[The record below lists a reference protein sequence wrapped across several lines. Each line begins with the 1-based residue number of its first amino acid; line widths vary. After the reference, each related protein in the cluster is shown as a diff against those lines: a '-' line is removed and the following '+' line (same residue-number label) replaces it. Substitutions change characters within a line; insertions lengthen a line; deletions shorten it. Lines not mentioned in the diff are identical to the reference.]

1 MEVDIG
7 CQELMLHGMARDD
20 TERTQWG
27 HTMHLTACAAPGYAS
42 WKGTATARNGLT
54 MNSVHG
60 GYQQEQD
67 TLHNIMHHVET
78 VDQTAKAWC

>member
-1 MEVDIG
+1 MQWPEMTLKGHSGDTLCTSLPV
-7 CQELMLHGMARDD
+7 LHQA
-20 TERTQWG
+20 
-27 HTMHLTACAAPGYAS
+27 MHHGR
-42 WKGTATARNGLT
+42 GQQATARNGLT